1 MRRVLPWLPAVAWA
15 GVIFYLSSRPTLPA
29 EPRIP
34 HFDKVAHFGAYALLG
49 ALLAFA
55 TDRSRVPLAVAI
67 VLGVMY
73 GASDEVHQMF
83 VPGRSPDVLDW
94 AADAAGVLTACFL
107 YTRWRSRRAAARA
120 AAGAGASFQRA

>member
-1 MRRVLPWLPAVAWA
+1 MRRALPWLPAVAWA
-15 GVIFYLSSRPTLPA
+15 GLIYGLSSRSTVPGP
-29 EPRIP
+29 EVPY
-34 HFDKVAHFGAYALLG
+34 FDKVAHFGAYAVLG

-55 TDRSRVPLAVAI
+55 AHRSRAPLAVAV
-67 VLGVMY
+67 VLGLLY

-107 YTRWRSRRAAARA
+107 YTRWRSRRAAAHA
-120 AAGAGASFQRA
+120 AAGTGASFSRA